1 MDGID
6 FQPDDSGSEEIDF
19 QLIDFQPEMVVQ
31 SPSLSTL
38 DAPHIIAKGSS
49 GILGGVPE
57 AVMRN
62 PMSGV
67 TGAAGKAGIGIA
79 RFFNRNVPNVAQEPN
94 FFPEANSKDGEL
106 AGMVADLAGGLISPI
121 GAGKNLIKG
130 GNFIG
135 KKLFPSSIAKAGD
148 VKTVARLEGVRDA
161 VMGGRANLAKQFGID
176 LDAITAAN
184 PGVGVDSTEALFD
197 LKNAMASSPKLKRLV
212 NSTPLLK
219 NAINNPRI
227 AKSMPLKEHQEL
239 INQISSSL
247 PSGLSKKLGLIN
259 PEERILLD
267 HVNDIRDSALNSFPD
282 LHMARDEYR
291 QGIEA
296 FKKIRG
302 NIGEKGLENFI
313 NNDFKNAEV
322 RNIVQKLLGDN
333 PEAIKLIKKIQGQKR
348 LSDFFG
354 RAGDAIGTAS
364 IGAGGYAIAKKLS
377 GG

>member
-1 MDGID
+1 
-6 FQPDDSGSEEIDF
+6 
-19 QLIDFQPEMVVQ
+19 
-31 SPSLSTL
+31 
-38 DAPHIIAKGSS
+38 
-49 GILGGVPE
+49 
-57 AVMRN
+57 
-62 PMSGV
+62 
-67 TGAAGKAGIGIA
+67 
-79 RFFNRNVPNVAQEPN
+79 
-94 FFPEANSKDGEL
+94 
-106 AGMVADLAGGLISPI
+106 
-121 GAGKNLIKG
+121 
-130 GNFIG
+130 
-135 KKLFPSSIAKAGD
+135 
-148 VKTVARLEGVRDA
+148 
-161 VMGGRANLAKQFGID
+161 
-176 LDAITAAN
+176 
-184 PGVGVDSTEALFD
+184 
-197 LKNAMASSPKLKRLV
+197 
-212 NSTPLLK
+212 
-219 NAINNPRI
+219 
-227 AKSMPLKEHQEL
+227 MPLKEHHEL